1 MNQRLLLVAAAAFI
15 AGTAASQSN
24 TVAGLDGNLFDIGSP
39 TMWGRRGAAKPNGE
53 IGFSGS
59 NTMCNPGSVPIPWFA
74 QMAENHPKFGFMMVR
89 VTNDRMVQISDR
101 SYCKHAFLSL
111 NDNNGPCIPCTNTTS
126 GNQMFPGCSDVYSA
140 SNNASRSNLGPADE
154 IDPWLGTWNHV
165 GSYFDCGDPDV
176 GPPGNTDG
184 VQSNISAPDQV
195 KNRVTVKDSDILV
208 ANSQFYFQIH
218 LLHQGEAVGNRA
230 NNLRNRGISFTDATP
245 GQGSSG
251 YNVATTGASQGGSVL
266 TRWTGSTLNMAG
278 NGVDDGRIAVAVK
291 VTGPNNGLWHY
302 EYAVHNIDNNRG
314 AAALHIPA

>member
-101 SYCKHAFLSL
+101 SYCKHAFTSL
-111 NDNNGPCIPCTNTTS
+111 NTPSGPCLPCTNPS
-126 GNQMFPGCSDVYSA
+126 GPGNNMWVGCSDVYSA
-140 SNNASRSNLGPADE
+140 GNNASRDNLGPADE
-154 IDPWLGTWNHV
+154 IDPWLGTWAHV
-165 GSYFDCGDPDV
+165 GSFFDRGFPDV
-176 GPPGNTDG
+176 GAPNNNNGTQSPITPTDS
-184 VQSNISAPDQV
+184 VM
-195 KNRVTVKDSDILV
+195 NRVTIKDADILV
-208 ANSQFYFQIH
+208 PSSQFYFQIH
-218 LLHQGEAVGNRA
+218 LLHQGEAVANRG
-230 NNLRNRGISFTDATP
+230 NNLRNVGIVFT
-245 GQGSSG
+245 
-251 YNVATTGASQGGSVL
+251 NATTGQAGSGYTVTTSGVSQSGSVL

-278 NGVDDGRIAVAVK
+278 NGVDDGRIAV
-291 VTGPNNGLWHY
+291 
-302 EYAVHNIDNNRG
+302 
-314 AAALHIPA
+314 